1 MLCLILSAQTN
12 LQLNEG
18 YRKKYKTVCEV
29 KGTKVM
35 NEKETGREE
44 ESNIKKEWMSSIK

>member
-18 YRKKYKTVCEV
+18 YGKAYKTVGEV
-29 KGTKVM
+29 KGTRVM
-35 NEKETGREE
+35 DEKETGREK
-44 ESNIKKEWMSSIK
+44 ESNIKKSG